1 MQGPLREQ
9 ARSHRGAAG
18 LVGWCGGQSSMNL
31 SGPFIKRP
39 VATMLLSLAIMLLG
53 GVSFGLL
60 PVSPLPQMDFPVIVV
75 QASLPGAS
83 PEVMASTVA
92 TPLER
97 SFGSIAGVN
106 TMSSRSSQGST
117 RVILQFDLDRDING
131 AAREVQ
137 AAINASRTLLP
148 SGMRSMPTYKKVN
161 PSQAPIMVLSLTS
174 DVLEKGQLYDLA
186 STILSQSLSQVQ
198 GVGEVQIGGSSLP
211 AVRIE
216 LEPQSLNQYGVALDD
231 VRNTIA
237 NANVRRPKG
246 SVEDDQRLWQVQ
258 ANDQLEKA
266 KDYESLIIHYNGGAA
281 LRLKDVAKVSDGVE
295 DRYNSGFFN
304 DDAAVLLVINR
315 QAGANIIE
323 TVNEIKAQLP
333 ALQAVLPASV
343 KLNLAMDRSPVIKAT
358 LHEAEM
364 TLLIAVALVIL
375 VVFLF
380 LGNFRASLIPTLA
393 VPVSLVGTF
402 AVMYLYGFSLNN
414 LSLMALILATGLV
427 VDDAIVVLENISRH
441 IDEGVRP
448 MRAAY
453 LGAQEVGFTLLSMNV
468 SLVAVFLSILFMG
481 GIIESLFREF
491 SITLAAAIVVSL
503 VVSLTL
509 TPMLCARWLKPHTP
523 GQENRLQRWSRRA
536 NDWMVGKYATSLD
549 WVLRHKRLTLLSLF
563 VTIGVNIAL
572 YVVVPKTFMPQ
583 QDTGQLIGF
592 VRGDDG
598 LSFSVMQPKMEIFR
612 RAVLKDEAVESVAG
626 FIGGNNGTNNAF
638 MLVRLK
644 PIKERSISAQKVIE
658 RLRKEMPKV
667 PGAQLMLMAD
677 QDLQFGGGREQT
689 TSQYSYILQS
699 GDLGALREWYPKV
712 VTALKALPELTAIDA
727 REGRGARQVTLI
739 VDRDQAKR
747 LGVDMDMVTA
757 VLNNAYSQRQISTI
771 YDSLNQYQVV
781 MEVNPK
787 YAQDPITLKQVQVIT
802 ADGARIPLSTIA
814 HYENS
819 LENDRVSHEGQFAS
833 ESIAFDMAEG
843 VTVEQGGA
851 AIERAIAKVGL
862 PEDVIAKMAGTADA
876 FAATQKSQPWM
887 ILGALVAVYLV
898 LGVLYESY
906 IHPLTILSTLPSAG
920 VGALLSI
927 YALGGEFSLISL
939 LGLFLLIGVVKKN
952 AILMIDLALQLERS
966 QGMAPLE
973 SIRSACLQRLRP
985 ILMTTLAAI
994 LGALPLLMSRAEGA
1008 EMRQPLGLTIIG
1020 GLIFSQVLTLYTTP
1034 VVYLYLDRLRHR
1046 FNKWRGVR
1054 TDAALETPL

>member
-1 MQGPLREQ
+1 
-9 ARSHRGAAG
+9 
-18 LVGWCGGQSSMNL
+18 MNL

-60 PVSPLPQMDFPVIVV
+60 PVAPLPQMDFPVIVV

-97 SFGSIAGVN
+97 SFGAIAGVN

-137 AAINASRTLLP
+137 AAINASRNLLP

-216 LEPQSLNQYGVALDD
+216 LEPQALNQYGVALDD
-231 VRNTIA
+231 VRKTIA
-237 NANVRRPKG
+237 DANVRRPKG
-246 SVEDDQRLWQVQ
+246 SVEDGQRLWQIQ

-266 KDYESLIIHYNGGAA
+266 KDYESLIIHYADGAA

-441 IDEGVRP
+441 IDEGVKP
-448 MRAAY
+448 MQAAY
-453 LGAQEVGFTLLSMNV
+453 LGAKEVGFTLLSMNV

-481 GIIESLFREF
+481 GIVESLFREF

-523 GQENRLQRWSRRA
+523 GQENRLQRLSRRT
-536 NDWMVGKYATSLD
+536 NDWMVGKYASSLD
-549 WVLRHKRLTLLSLF
+549 WVLRHRRLTLLSLLIT
-563 VTIGVNIAL
+563 VGVNVAL

-626 FIGGNNGTNNAF
+626 FIGGSNGTNNAF

-644 PIKERSISAQKVIE
+644 PIKERQLNAQKVIE

-699 GDLGALREWYPKV
+699 GDLSELRKWYPKV
-712 VTALKALPELTAIDA
+712 VTALRALPELTAIDA
-727 REGRGARQVTLI
+727 REGAGAQQVTLI

-747 LGVDMDMVTA
+747 LGVDMDMVTS

-787 YAQDPITLKQVQVIT
+787 YAQDPVTLKQVQVIT
-802 ADGARIPLSTIA
+802 ADGARVPLSTFA

-819 LENDRVSHEGQFAS
+819 LEDDRVSHEGQFAS
-833 ESIAFDMAEG
+833 EDISFDMAEG
-843 VTVEQGGA
+843 VTVEQGSA
-851 AIERAIAKVGL
+851 AIERAIAKLGL

-876 FAATQKSQPWM
+876 FAATQKSQPFM
-887 ILGALVAVYLV
+887 ILGALLAVYLV

-952 AILMIDLALQLERS
+952 AILMIDLALQLERH
-966 QGMAPLE
+966 QGLSPLE

-994 LGALPLLMSRAEGA
+994 LGALPLLLSRAEGA

-1034 VVYLYLDRLRHR
+1034 VVYLYLDKLRHR

>member
-1 MQGPLREQ
+1 
-9 ARSHRGAAG
+9 
-18 LVGWCGGQSSMNL
+18 MNL

-60 PVSPLPQMDFPVIVV
+60 PVAPLPQMDFPVIVV

-97 SFGSIAGVN
+97 SFGAIAGVN

-137 AAINASRTLLP
+137 AAINASRNLLP

-216 LEPQSLNQYGVALDD
+216 LEPQALNQYGVALDD
-231 VRNTIA
+231 VRKTIA
-237 NANVRRPKG
+237 DANVRRPKG
-246 SVEDDQRLWQVQ
+246 SVEDSQRLWQIQ

-266 KDYESLIIHYNGGAA
+266 KDYESLIIHYADGAA

-441 IDEGVRP
+441 IDEGVKP
-448 MRAAY
+448 MQAAY
-453 LGAQEVGFTLLSMNV
+453 LGAKEVGFTLLSMNV

-481 GIIESLFREF
+481 GIVESLFREF

-523 GQENRLQRWSRRA
+523 GQENRLQRWSRRT

-549 WVLRHKRLTLLSLF
+549 WVLRHRRLTLLSLLIT
-563 VTIGVNIAL
+563 VGVNVAL

-598 LSFSVMQPKMEIFR
+598 LSFSVMQPKMEVFR

-626 FIGGNNGTNNAF
+626 FIGGTNGTNNAF

-644 PIKERSISAQKVIE
+644 PIKERQLSAQKVIE

-667 PGAQLMLMAD
+667 AGAQLMLMAD

-689 TSQYSYILQS
+689 SSQYSYILQS
-699 GDLGALREWYPKV
+699 GDLGELRKWYPKV
-712 VTALKALPELTAIDA
+712 VAALRALPELTAIDA
-727 REGRGARQVTLI
+727 REGAGAQQVTLI

-787 YAQDPITLKQVQVIT
+787 YAQDPVTLKQVQVIT
-802 ADGARIPLSTIA
+802 ADGARIPLSTFA

-819 LENDRVSHEGQFAS
+819 LEDDRVSHEGQFAS
-833 ESIAFDMAEG
+833 EDIAFDMAEG
-843 VTVEQGGA
+843 VTVEQGSA

-876 FAATQKSQPWM
+876 FAATQKSQPFM
-887 ILGALVAVYLV
+887 ILGALLAVYLV

-952 AILMIDLALQLERS
+952 AILMIDLALQLERH
-966 QGMAPLE
+966 QGMTPLE

-994 LGALPLLMSRAEGA
+994 LGALPLLLGRAEGA

-1034 VVYLYLDRLRHR
+1034 VVYLYLDKLRHR

>member
-1 MQGPLREQ
+1 
-9 ARSHRGAAG
+9 
-18 LVGWCGGQSSMNL
+18 MNL

-97 SFGSIAGVN
+97 SFGTIAGVN

-137 AAINASRTLLP
+137 AAINASRNLLP

-216 LEPQSLNQYGVALDD
+216 LEPQALNQYGVALDD
-231 VRNTIA
+231 VRTTIA

-246 SVEDDQRLWQVQ
+246 SVEDGQRLWQVQ

-266 KDYESLIIHYNGGAA
+266 KDYESLIIHYADGAA
-281 LRLKDVAKVSDGVE
+281 LRLKDVAKVSDSVE

-441 IDEGVRP
+441 IDKGVPP
-448 MRAAY
+448 MKAAY

-503 VVSLTL
+503 LVSLTL

-523 GQENRLQRWSRRA
+523 GQENRLQRWSQRA

-549 WVLRHKRLTLLSLF
+549 WVLRHRRLTLLSLF

-572 YVVVPKTFMPQ
+572 YVVVPKTFLPQ

-592 VRGDDG
+592 VRGDNG
-598 LSFSVMQPKMEIFR
+598 LSFSVMQPKMETFR
-612 RAVLKDEAVESVAG
+612 RAVLKDDAVQSVAG

-644 PIKERSISAQKVIE
+644 PIKERNLSAQKVIE

-712 VTALKALPELTAIDA
+712 VAAFKALPELTAIDA
-727 REGRGARQVTLI
+727 REGRGAQQVTLI

-747 LGVDMDMVTA
+747 LGVDMNMVTA

-787 YAQDPITLKQVQVIT
+787 YAQDPVTLNQVKVIT

-814 HYENS
+814 HYESS

-843 VTVEQGGA
+843 VTVEQGSA
-851 AIERAIAKVGL
+851 AIERAIAKLGL

-876 FAATQKSQPWM
+876 FAAAQKSQPWM

-927 YALGGEFSLISL
+927 YVLGGEFSLISL

-952 AILMIDLALQLERS
+952 AILMIDLALQLERH
-966 QGMAPLE
+966 QGLEPLE

-994 LGALPLLMSRAEGA
+994 LGALPLLLSRAEGA

-1020 GLIFSQVLTLYTTP
+1020 GLVFSQVLTLYTTP
-1034 VVYLYLDRLRHR
+1034 VVYLYLDKLRHR
-1046 FNKWRGVR
+1046 FNRWRGVR

>member
-1 MQGPLREQ
+1 
-9 ARSHRGAAG
+9 
-18 LVGWCGGQSSMNL
+18 MNL

-97 SFGSIAGVN
+97 SFGAIAGVN

-137 AAINASRTLLP
+137 AAINASRNLLP

-216 LEPQSLNQYGVALDD
+216 LEPQALNQYGVALDD
-231 VRNTIA
+231 VRKTIA
-237 NANVRRPKG
+237 DANVRRPKG
-246 SVEDDQRLWQVQ
+246 SVEDGQRLWQIQ

-266 KDYESLIIHYNGGAA
+266 KDYESLIIHYADGAA

-441 IDEGVRP
+441 IDEGVKP
-448 MRAAY
+448 MQAAY
-453 LGAQEVGFTLLSMNV
+453 LGAKEVGFTLLSMNV

-481 GIIESLFREF
+481 GIVESLFREF

-523 GQENRLQRWSRRA
+523 GQENRLQRWSRRT

-549 WVLRHKRLTLLSLF
+549 WVLRHRRLTLFSLLIT
-563 VTIGVNIAL
+563 VGVNVAL

-626 FIGGNNGTNNAF
+626 FIGGSNGTNNAF
-638 MLVRLK
+638 MIVRLK
-644 PIKERSISAQKVIE
+644 PIKERQLSAQKVIE

-689 TSQYSYILQS
+689 SSQYSYILQS
-699 GDLGALREWYPKV
+699 ADLGELRKWFPKV
-712 VTALKALPELTAIDA
+712 VAALRALPELTAIDA
-727 REGRGARQVTLI
+727 REGAGAQQVTLI

-747 LGVDMDMVTA
+747 LGVDMNMVTA

-787 YAQDPITLKQVQVIT
+787 YAQDPVTLKQVQVIT
-802 ADGARIPLSTIA
+802 ADGARVPLSTFA

-819 LENDRVSHEGQFAS
+819 LEDDRVSHEGQFAS
-833 ESIAFDMAEG
+833 EDISFDMAEG
-843 VTVEQGGA
+843 VTVEQGSA
-851 AIERAIAKVGL
+851 AIERAIAKLGL

-876 FAATQKSQPWM
+876 FAATQKSQPFM
-887 ILGALVAVYLV
+887 ILGALLAVYLV

-952 AILMIDLALQLERS
+952 AILMIDLALQLERH
-966 QGMAPLE
+966 QGLTPLE

-994 LGALPLLMSRAEGA
+994 LGALPLLLGRAEGA

-1034 VVYLYLDRLRHR
+1034 VVYLYLDKLRHR

>member
-1 MQGPLREQ
+1 
-9 ARSHRGAAG
+9 
-18 LVGWCGGQSSMNL
+18 MNL

-97 SFGSIAGVN
+97 SFGAIAGVN

-137 AAINASRTLLP
+137 AAINASRNLLP

-216 LEPQSLNQYGVALDD
+216 LEPQALNQYGVALDD
-231 VRNTIA
+231 VRKTIA
-237 NANVRRPKG
+237 DANVRRPKG
-246 SVEDDQRLWQVQ
+246 SVEDGQRLWQIQ

-266 KDYESLIIHYNGGAA
+266 KDYESLIIHYADGAA

-364 TLLIAVALVIL
+364 TLLIAVALVVL
-375 VVFLF
+375 VVYLF

-441 IDEGVRP
+441 IDEGVKP
-448 MRAAY
+448 MQAAY
-453 LGAQEVGFTLLSMNV
+453 LGAKEVGFTLLSMNV

-481 GIIESLFREF
+481 GLVESLFREF

-523 GQENRLQRWSRRA
+523 GQENRLQRWSHKT

-549 WVLRHKRLTLLSLF
+549 WVLRHRRLTLLSLLLT
-563 VTIGVNIAL
+563 VGVNIAL
-572 YVVVPKTFMPQ
+572 YVVVPKTFLPQ

-598 LSFSVMQPKMEIFR
+598 LSFNVMQPKMETFR

-638 MLVRLK
+638 MIVRLK
-644 PIKERSISAQKVIE
+644 PIKERQLSAQKVIE

-689 TSQYSYILQS
+689 SSQYTYILQS
-699 GDLGALREWYPKV
+699 GDLAELRKWFPKV
-712 VTALKALPELTAIDA
+712 VTALRALPELTAIDA
-727 REGRGARQVTLI
+727 REGAGAQQVTLI

-747 LGVDMDMVTA
+747 LGVDMNMVTA

-787 YAQDPITLKQVQVIT
+787 YAQDPVTLKRVEVIT
-802 ADGARIPLSTIA
+802 ADGARVPLSTFA

-833 ESIAFDMAEG
+833 ESISFDMAEG
-843 VTVEQGGA
+843 VTVEQGSA

-876 FAATQKSQPWM
+876 FAATQKSQPFM
-887 ILGALVAVYLV
+887 ILGALLAVYLV

-939 LGLFLLIGVVKKN
+939 LGIFLLIGVVKKN
-952 AILMIDLALQLERS
+952 AILMIDLALQLERHEGLS
-966 QGMAPLE
+966 PLE

-994 LGALPLLMSRAEGA
+994 LGALPLLLGRAEGA

-1020 GLIFSQVLTLYTTP
+1020 GLVFSQVLTLYTTP
-1034 VVYLYLDRLRHR
+1034 VVYLYLDKLRHR

>member
-1 MQGPLREQ
+1 
-9 ARSHRGAAG
+9 
-18 LVGWCGGQSSMNL
+18 MNL
-31 SGPFIKRP
+31 SGPFIRRP
-39 VATMLLSLAIMLLG
+39 VATLLLSLAIMLLG
-53 GVSFGLL
+53 GVSFNLL
-60 PVSPLPQMDFPVIVV
+60 PVSPLPQIDFPVIVV
-75 QASLPGAS
+75 SASLPGAS

-97 SFGSIAGVN
+97 SFGSIAGIT
-106 TMSSRSSQGST
+106 TMSSSSSQGST
-117 RVILQFDLDRDING
+117 RVILAFDSDRDING

-137 AAINASRTLLP
+137 AAINASRNLLP
-148 SGMRSMPTYKKVN
+148 SGMRSMPTYKKIN
-161 PSQAPIMVLSLTS
+161 PSQAPVMVLSLTS
-174 DVLEKGQLYDLA
+174 DVLQKGQLYDLA
-186 STILSQSLSQVQ
+186 STILSQSLSQVP

-216 LEPQSLNQYGVALDD
+216 LQPKALDQYGVALDD

-237 NANVRRPKG
+237 NANQRRPKG
-246 SVEDDQRLWQVQ
+246 SLEDSQRNWQIQ

-266 KDYESLIIHYNGGAA
+266 KDYEPLLIRYQNGAA
-281 LRLKDVAKVSDGVE
+281 LRLSDVAKITDGVE

-304 DDAAVLLVINR
+304 NDSAVLLVINR
-315 QAGANIIE
+315 QSGANIIE
-323 TVNEIKAQLP
+323 TVRQIKAQLP
-333 ALQAVLPASV
+333 ALQAVLPSSV
-343 KLNLAMDRSPVIKAT
+343 KLSLAMDRSPVITAT

-364 TLLIAVALVIL
+364 TLLIAVGLVIL
-375 VVFLF
+375 VVYLF

-414 LSLMALILATGLV
+414 FSLMALILATGLV

-441 IDEGVRP
+441 IDDGVPP
-448 MRAAY
+448 MKAAY

-481 GIIESLFREF
+481 GIVTSLFREF
-491 SITLAAAIVVSL
+491 SITLSAAIIVSL
-503 VVSLTL
+503 IVSLTL
-509 TPMLCARWLKPHTP
+509 TPMLCARWLKPQVKGRMT
-523 GQENRLQRWSRRA
+523 GLQRWSQKV
-536 NDWMVGKYATSLD
+536 NDRMVAGYAISLD
-549 WVLRHKRLTLLSLF
+549 WVLRHRRLTLLSLLL
-563 VTIGVNIAL
+563 TIGVNVAL

-598 LSFSVMQPKMEIFR
+598 LSFSVMQPKMETFR
-612 RAVLKDEAVESVAG
+612 KAVLKDPAVLSVAG
-626 FIGGNNGTNNAF
+626 FIGGNNGTNNAV

-644 PIKERSISAQKVIE
+644 PIAERKVSAQAVIE
-658 RLRKEMPKV
+658 RLRKDVPLV
-667 PGAQLMLMAD
+667 PGGRLFLMAD
-677 QDLQFGGGREQT
+677 QDLQFGGGRDQT
-689 TSQYSYILQS
+689 SAQYSYILQS
-699 GDLGALREWYPKV
+699 GDLAALRLWYPKV
-712 VTALKALPELTAIDA
+712 VAAFRTLPELTAIDA
-727 REGRGARQVTLI
+727 REGRGAAQVTLI

-747 LGVDMDMVTA
+747 LGIDMDMVTA

-787 YAQDPITLKQVQVIT
+787 YAQDPITLNQMQVIT
-802 ADGARIPLSTIA
+802 ADGARVPLSTIA

-819 LENDRVSHEGQFAS
+819 LANDRVSHEGQFAS
-833 ESIAFDMAEG
+833 ENIAFDMAPG
-843 VTVEQGGA
+843 VTVEQGTA

-876 FAATQKSQPWM
+876 FAATQKGQPFM

-898 LGVLYESY
+898 LGILYESY

-920 VGALLSI
+920 VGAMLAI
-927 YALGGEFSLISL
+927 YLTGGEFSLISL

-952 AILMIDLALQLERS
+952 AILMIDLALQLERND
-966 QGMAPLE
+966 GLGPLE
-973 SIRSACLQRLRP
+973 SIRSACLLRLRP

-994 LGALPLLMSRAEGA
+994 LGALPLLLGSGDGA
-1008 EMRQPLGLTIIG
+1008 EMRHPLGLTIIG
-1020 GLIFSQVLTLYTTP
+1020 GLVFSQVLTLYTTP
-1034 VVYLYLDRLRHR
+1034 VVYLYLDRARHR
-1046 FNKWRGVR
+1046 FNAWRGVR
-1054 TDAALETPL
+1054 TDAALDSAL

>member
-1 MQGPLREQ
+1 
-9 ARSHRGAAG
+9 
-18 LVGWCGGQSSMNL
+18 MNL

-39 VATMLLSLAIMLLG
+39 VATLLLSLAIMLLG

-97 SFGSIAGVN
+97 SFGAIAGVN

-137 AAINASRTLLP
+137 AAINASRNLLP

-174 DVLEKGQLYDLA
+174 DVLEMGQLYDLA

-216 LEPQSLNQYGVALDD
+216 LEPQALNQYGVALDD

-246 SVEDDQRLWQVQ
+246 SVEDGQRLWQVQ

-304 DDAAVLLVINR
+304 NDAAVLLVINR

-427 VDDAIVVLENISRH
+427 VDDAIVVLENITRH
-441 IDEGVRP
+441 IDEGVPP
-448 MRAAY
+448 MKAAY

-491 SITLAAAIVVSL
+491 SITLAASIVVSL

-523 GQENRLQRWSRRA
+523 GQENRLQRWSQRA
-536 NDWMVGKYATSLD
+536 NEWMVDKYATSLD
-549 WVLRHKRLTLLSLF
+549 WVLRHRRLTLLSLI
-563 VTIGVNIAL
+563 VTVGVNIAL

-598 LSFSVMQPKMEIFR
+598 LSFSVMQPKMETFR

-626 FIGGNNGTNNAF
+626 FIGGTNGTNNAF

-644 PIKERSISAQKVIE
+644 PIKERGVSAQKVIE

-667 PGAQLMLMAD
+667 AGAQLMLMAD

-699 GDLGALREWYPKV
+699 ADLGELRQWYPKV

-727 REGRGARQVTLI
+727 REGRGAQQVTLI

-819 LENDRVSHEGQFAS
+819 LEDDRVSHEGQFAS
-833 ESIAFDMAEG
+833 ESISFDMAEG
-843 VTVEQGGA
+843 VTVEQGTA
-851 AIERAIAKVGL
+851 AIERAIARLGM
-862 PEDVIAKMAGTADA
+862 PEDVIVKMAGTADA

-952 AILMIDLALQLERS
+952 AILMIDLALQLER
-966 QGMAPLE
+966 QKGLEPLE

-994 LGALPLLMSRAEGA
+994 LGALPLLLGRAEGA

-1034 VVYLYLDRLRHR
+1034 VVYLYLDKLRHR

>member
-1 MQGPLREQ
+1 
-9 ARSHRGAAG
+9 
-18 LVGWCGGQSSMNL
+18 MNL
-31 SGPFIKRP
+31 SGPFIRRP
-39 VATMLLSLAIMLLG
+39 VATLLLSLAIMLLG

-75 QASLPGAS
+75 SASLPGAS

-97 SFGSIAGVN
+97 SFGAIAGVN

-117 RVILQFDLDRDING
+117 RVILQFDQDRDING

-137 AAINASRTLLP
+137 AAINASRNLLP

-174 DVLEKGQLYDLA
+174 DVLSKGELYDLA
-186 STILSQSLSQVQ
+186 STILSQSLSQVP

-216 LEPQSLNQYGVALDD
+216 LEPQLLNQYGVSLDE

-246 SVEDDQRLWQVQ
+246 AVSDGERNWQIQ

-266 KDYESLIIHYNGGAA
+266 KDYEPLIIRYQDGAA
-281 LRLKDVAKVSDGVE
+281 LRLSHVAKVQDSVE

-304 DDAAVLLVINR
+304 NDAAVLLVVNR

-323 TVNEIKAQLP
+323 TVNAIKAQLP

-402 AVMYLYGFSLNN
+402 AIMYLYGFSLNN

-441 IDEGVRP
+441 IDAGIAP
-448 MRAAY
+448 MKAAY
-453 LGAQEVGFTLLSMNV
+453 LGAKEVGFTLLSMNV

-491 SITLAAAIVVSL
+491 SITLAASIVVSL

-509 TPMLCARWLKPHTP
+509 TPMLCARWLKPHVP
-523 GQENRLQRWSRRA
+523 GTENAMQRWSNRLNER
-536 NDWMVGKYATSLD
+536 MVNGYARSLD
-549 WVLRHKRLTLLSLF
+549 WVLRHKRLTLFSLL
-563 VTIGVNIAL
+563 VTIGVNVAL

-612 RAVLKDEAVESVAG
+612 KAVLADPAVESVAG
-626 FIGGNNGTNNAF
+626 FIGGNGGTNNAL
-638 MLVRLK
+638 MIVRLK
-644 PIKERSISAQKVIE
+644 PISERKISAQKVIE
-658 RLRKEMPKV
+658 RLRETLPKV
-667 PGAQLMLMAD
+667 PGGRLMLMAD

-689 TSQYSYILQS
+689 SSQYSYILQS
-699 GDLGALREWYPKV
+699 GDLSELRTWYPKV
-712 VTALKALPELTAIDA
+712 VEALKALPELTAIDA
-727 REGRGARQVTLI
+727 REGRGAQQVTLV

-747 LGVDMDMVTA
+747 LGVDMNMVTA

-771 YDSLNQYQVV
+771 YDSLNQYRVV
-781 MEVNPK
+781 MEVNPQ
-787 YAQDPITLKQVQVIT
+787 YARDPETLNQVQVIT
-802 ADGARIPLSTIA
+802 ADGQRIPLSTIA

-819 LENDRVSHEGQFAS
+819 LQDDRVEHEGQFAS
-833 ESIAFDMAEG
+833 ETIAFDLANG
-843 VTVEQGGA
+843 VSLEQGTA
-851 AIERAIAKVGL
+851 AIERAIAKLGL
-862 PEDVIAKMAGTADA
+862 PEDVIAKMAGTGDA
-876 FAATQKSQPWM
+876 FAATQKSQPFM

-898 LGVLYESY
+898 LGILYESY

-927 YALGGEFSLISL
+927 YLTGGEFSLISL

-952 AILMIDLALQLERS
+952 AILMIDLALQLERHA
-966 QGMAPLE
+966 GMSPQE

-985 ILMTTLAAI
+985 ILMTTLAAL
-994 LGALPLLMSRAEGA
+994 LGALPLMLSHAEGA

-1020 GLIFSQVLTLYTTP
+1020 GPIFSQILTLYTTP
-1034 VVYLYLDRLRHR
+1034 VVYLYLDRVRHR
-1046 FNKWRGVR
+1046 FNQWRGVR

>member
-1 MQGPLREQ
+1 
-9 ARSHRGAAG
+9 
-18 LVGWCGGQSSMNL
+18 MNL

-75 QASLPGAS
+75 SASLPGAS

-97 SFGSIAGVN
+97 AFGAIAGVN
-106 TMSSRSSQGST
+106 TMSSNSSQGST
-117 RVILQFDLDRDING
+117 RVILQFDQDRDING

-137 AAINASRTLLP
+137 AAINASRNLLP
-148 SGMRSMPTYKKVN
+148 SGMKSMPTYKKIN

-174 DVLEKGQLYDLA
+174 EVLSKGQLYDLA
-186 STILSQSLSQVQ
+186 STILSQSLSQVP

-216 LEPQSLNQYGVALDD
+216 LEPQLLNQYGVSLDD
-231 VRNTIA
+231 VRSTIA

-246 SVEDDQRLWQVQ
+246 AVSDGERNWQIQ

-266 KDYESLIIHYNGGAA
+266 KDYEPLIIRYQDGAA
-281 LRLKDVAKVSDGVE
+281 LRLSHVAKVKDSVE

-304 DDAAVLLVINR
+304 NDAAVLLVVNR

-323 TVNEIKAQLP
+323 TVNAIKAQLP

-343 KLNLAMDRSPVIKAT
+343 QLNLAMDRSPVIKAT

-402 AVMYLYGFSLNN
+402 AIMYLYGFSLNN

-441 IDEGVRP
+441 IDAGIAP
-448 MRAAY
+448 MKAAM
-453 LGAQEVGFTLLSMNV
+453 LGAKEVGFTLLSMNV

-481 GIIESLFREF
+481 GIVESLFREF
-491 SITLAAAIVVSL
+491 SITLAASIIVSL

-509 TPMLCARWLKPHTP
+509 TPMLCARWLKPHVP
-523 GQENRLQRWSRRA
+523 GTENAMQRWSIRLNQR
-536 NDWMVGKYATSLD
+536 MVSGYARSLD
-549 WVLRHKRLTLLSLF
+549 WVLRHKRLTLLSLL
-563 VTIGVNIAL
+563 VTIGVNVAL

-612 RAVLKDEAVESVAG
+612 KAVLADPAVESVAG
-626 FIGGNNGTNNAF
+626 FIGGNGGTNNAF
-638 MLVRLK
+638 MIVRLK
-644 PIKERSISAQKVIE
+644 PISERKVSAQKVIE
-658 RLRKEMPKV
+658 RLRENMPKV
-667 PGAQLMLMAD
+667 PGGRLMLMAD
-677 QDLQFGGGREQT
+677 QDLQFGGGRDQT
-689 TSQYSYILQS
+689 SSQYSYILQS
-699 GDLGALREWYPKV
+699 GDLGELRTWYPKV
-712 VTALKALPELTAIDA
+712 VAAFKALPELTAIDA
-727 REGRGARQVTLI
+727 REGRGAQQVTLV

-757 VLNNAYSQRQISTI
+757 VLNNAYSQRQI
-771 YDSLNQYQVV
+771 
-781 MEVNPK
+781 
-787 YAQDPITLKQVQVIT
+787 
-802 ADGARIPLSTIA
+802 
-814 HYENS
+814 
-819 LENDRVSHEGQFAS
+819 
-833 ESIAFDMAEG
+833 
-843 VTVEQGGA
+843 
-851 AIERAIAKVGL
+851 
-862 PEDVIAKMAGTADA
+862 
-876 FAATQKSQPWM
+876 
-887 ILGALVAVYLV
+887 
-898 LGVLYESY
+898 
-906 IHPLTILSTLPSAG
+906 
-920 VGALLSI
+920 
-927 YALGGEFSLISL
+927 
-939 LGLFLLIGVVKKN
+939 
-952 AILMIDLALQLERS
+952 
-966 QGMAPLE
+966 
-973 SIRSACLQRLRP
+973 
-985 ILMTTLAAI
+985 LAACPTS
-994 LGALPLLMSRAEGA
+994 AWPR
-1008 EMRQPLGLTIIG
+1008 
-1020 GLIFSQVLTLYTTP
+1020 
-1034 VVYLYLDRLRHR
+1034 
-1046 FNKWRGVR
+1046 
-1054 TDAALETPL
+1054 

>member
-1 MQGPLREQ
+1 
-9 ARSHRGAAG
+9 
-18 LVGWCGGQSSMNL
+18 MNL

-97 SFGSIAGVN
+97 SFGAIAGVN

-137 AAINASRTLLP
+137 AAINASRNLLP

-216 LEPQSLNQYGVALDD
+216 LEPQALNQYGVALDD

-448 MRAAY
+448 MKAAY

-503 VVSLTL
+503 LVSLTL

-572 YVVVPKTFMPQ
+572 YIVVPKTFLPQ

-626 FIGGNNGTNNAF
+626 FIGGSNGTNNAF

-644 PIKERSISAQKVIE
+644 PIKERNISAQKVIE

-747 LGVDMDMVTA
+747 LGVDMEMVTA

-862 PEDVIAKMAGTADA
+862 PEEVIAKMAGTADA

-952 AILMIDLALQLERS
+952 AILMIDLALQLERH

-994 LGALPLLMSRAEGA
+994 LGALPLLLSRAEGA

-1034 VVYLYLDRLRHR
+1034 VVYLYLDKLRHR

>member
-1 MQGPLREQ
+1 
-9 ARSHRGAAG
+9 
-18 LVGWCGGQSSMNL
+18 MNL
-31 SGPFIKRP
+31 SGPFIRRP
-39 VATMLLSLAIMLLG
+39 VATMLLSFAIMLLG
-53 GVSFGLL
+53 GVCFGLL

-75 QASLPGAS
+75 QANLPGAS

-97 SFGSIAGVN
+97 SFGAIAGVN

-137 AAINASRTLLP
+137 AAINASRNLLP

-186 STILSQSLSQVQ
+186 STILSQSLSQVS

-216 LEPQSLNQYGVALDD
+216 LEPQLLNQYGVALDD
-231 VRNTIA
+231 VRTAIA
-237 NANVRRPKG
+237 DSNVRRPKG
-246 SVEDDQRLWQVQ
+246 SVEDDRRMWQVQ

-266 KDYESLIIHYNGGAA
+266 KDYETLIIRYQDGSV
-281 LRLKDVAKVSDGVE
+281 LRLKDVAKVTDSVE

-364 TLLIAVALVIL
+364 TLLIAVALVVL

-441 IDEGVRP
+441 IDEGVPP
-448 MRAAY
+448 MQAAY
-453 LGAQEVGFTLLSMNV
+453 RGAEEVGFTLLSMNV

-481 GIIESLFREF
+481 GIVESLFREF
-491 SITLAAAIVVSL
+491 SITLAASIVVSL

-509 TPMLCARWLKPHTP
+509 TPMLCARWLKPHVP
-523 GQENRLQRWSRRA
+523 GQENRLQRWSQGINER
-536 NDWMVGKYATSLD
+536 MVRGYATSLD
-549 WVLRHKRLTLLSLF
+549 WVLRHRRLTLLSLL
-563 VTIGVNIAL
+563 VTIGVNVAL

-598 LSFSVMQPKMEIFR
+598 LSFGVMQPKMEIFR
-612 RAVLKDEAVESVAG
+612 RAVLKDEAVQSVAG

-644 PIKERSISAQKVIE
+644 PIKERNISAQKVIE

-699 GDLGALREWYPKV
+699 ADLASLRTWYPKV
-712 VTALKALPELTAIDA
+712 VAAFRALPELTAIDA
-727 REGRGARQVTLI
+727 RDGGGAQQVTLV

-747 LGVDMDMVTA
+747 LGIDMDMVTA

-787 YAQDPITLKQVQVIT
+787 YAQDPSTLEQVQVIT
-802 ADGARIPLSTIA
+802 ADGARVPLSAIA

-819 LENDRVSHEGQFAS
+819 LEDDRVSHEGQFAS
-833 ESIAFDMAEG
+833 EGISFDMAEG
-843 VTVEQGGA
+843 VTVEQGTA
-851 AIERAIAKVGL
+851 AIERTIAKLGM
-862 PEDVIAKMAGTADA
+862 PEDVIVKMAGTADA
-876 FAATQKSQPWM
+876 FAATQKSQPFM
-887 ILGALVAVYLV
+887 ILGALLAVYLV

-927 YALGGEFSLISL
+927 YALGSEFSLISL

-952 AILMIDLALQLERS
+952 AILMIDLALQLERAG
-966 QGMAPLE
+966 QTPLE
-973 SIRSACLQRLRP
+973 SIRSACLLRLRP

-994 LGALPLLMSRAEGA
+994 LGALPLLLGAAEGS

-1020 GLIFSQVLTLYTTP
+1020 GLVFSQVLTLYTTP
-1034 VVYLYLDRLRHR
+1034 VVYLYLDKLRHR
-1046 FNKWRGVR
+1046 FNRWRGVR

>member
-1 MQGPLREQ
+1 
-9 ARSHRGAAG
+9 
-18 LVGWCGGQSSMNL
+18 MNL

-60 PVSPLPQMDFPVIVV
+60 PVAPLPQMDFPVIVV

-97 SFGSIAGVN
+97 SFGTIAGVN

-137 AAINASRTLLP
+137 AAINASRNLLP

-186 STILSQSLSQVQ
+186 STILSQSLSQVP

-216 LEPQSLNQYGVALDD
+216 LEPQLLNQYGVALDD

-237 NANVRRPKG
+237 DANVRRPKG

-304 DDAAVLLVINR
+304 NDAAVLLVINR

-441 IDEGVRP
+441 IDEGIAP
-448 MRAAY
+448 MKAAY

-481 GIIESLFREF
+481 GIVESLFREF
-491 SITLAAAIVVSL
+491 SITLAASIVVSL

-523 GQENRLQRWSRRA
+523 GQENRLQRWSQRA
-536 NDWMVGKYATSLD
+536 NEWMVGKYATSLD
-549 WVLRHKRLTLLSLF
+549 WVLRHRRLTLLSLIIT
-563 VTIGVNIAL
+563 VVVNIAL

-598 LSFSVMQPKMEIFR
+598 LSFNVMQPKMEIFR
-612 RAVLKDEAVESVAG
+612 KAVLKDPAVQSVAG
-626 FIGGNNGTNNAF
+626 FIGGTNGTNNAF

-644 PIKERSISAQKVIE
+644 PIKERNISAQKVIE

-667 PGAQLMLMAD
+667 PGGQLMLMAD

-712 VTALKALPELTAIDA
+712 VTALRTLPELTAIDA
-727 REGRGARQVTLI
+727 REGRGAQQVTLV

-787 YAQDPITLKQVQVIT
+787 YAQDPITLNQVQVIT

-819 LENDRVSHEGQFAS
+819 LEDDRVSHEGQFAS
-833 ESIAFDMAEG
+833 ESISFDMADG
-843 VTVEQGGA
+843 VTVEQGSA

-952 AILMIDLALQLERS
+952 AILMIDLALQLERH
-966 QGMAPLE
+966 QGLTPLE

-994 LGALPLLMSRAEGA
+994 LGALPLLLSSAEGA

-1034 VVYLYLDRLRHR
+1034 VVYLYLDKARHR
-1046 FNKWRGVR
+1046 FNRWRGVR

>member
-1 MQGPLREQ
+1 
-9 ARSHRGAAG
+9 
-18 LVGWCGGQSSMNL
+18 MNL

-97 SFGSIAGVN
+97 SFGTIAGVN

-137 AAINASRTLLP
+137 AAINASRNLLP

-216 LEPQSLNQYGVALDD
+216 LEPQALNQYGVALDD
-231 VRNTIA
+231 VRTTIA

-246 SVEDDQRLWQVQ
+246 SVEDGQRLWQVQ

-266 KDYESLIIHYNGGAA
+266 KDYESLIIHYADGAA
-281 LRLKDVAKVSDGVE
+281 LRLKDVAKVSDSVE

-441 IDEGVRP
+441 IDKGVPP
-448 MRAAY
+448 MKAAY

-503 VVSLTL
+503 LVSLTL

-523 GQENRLQRWSRRA
+523 GQENRLQRWSQRA

-549 WVLRHKRLTLLSLF
+549 WVLRHRRLTLLSLF

-572 YVVVPKTFMPQ
+572 YIVVPKTFLPQ

-592 VRGDDG
+592 VRGDNG
-598 LSFSVMQPKMEIFR
+598 LSFSVMQPKMETFR
-612 RAVLKDEAVESVAG
+612 RAVLKDDAVQSVAG

-644 PIKERSISAQKVIE
+644 PIKERNVSAQKVIE

-712 VTALKALPELTAIDA
+712 VAAFKALPELTAIDA
-727 REGRGARQVTLI
+727 REGRGAQQVTLI

-747 LGVDMDMVTA
+747 LGVDMNMVTA

-787 YAQDPITLKQVQVIT
+787 YAQDPVTLNQVKVIT

-814 HYENS
+814 HYESS

-843 VTVEQGGA
+843 VTVEQGSA

-876 FAATQKSQPWM
+876 FAAAQKSQPWM

-927 YALGGEFSLISL
+927 YVLGGEFSLISL

-952 AILMIDLALQLERS
+952 AILMIDLALQLERH
-966 QGMAPLE
+966 QGLEPLE

-994 LGALPLLMSRAEGA
+994 LGALPLLLSRAEGA

-1020 GLIFSQVLTLYTTP
+1020 GLVFSQVLTLYTTP
-1034 VVYLYLDRLRHR
+1034 
-1046 FNKWRGVR
+1046 
-1054 TDAALETPL
+1054 

>member
-1 MQGPLREQ
+1 
-9 ARSHRGAAG
+9 
-18 LVGWCGGQSSMNL
+18 MNL
-31 SGPFIKRP
+31 SGPFIRRP

-97 SFGSIAGVN
+97 SFGAIAGVN

-137 AAINASRTLLP
+137 AAINASRNLLP

-186 STILSQSLSQVQ
+186 STILSQSLSQVS

-216 LEPQSLNQYGVALDD
+216 LEPQLLNQYGVALDD
-231 VRNTIA
+231 VRKTIA
-237 NANVRRPKG
+237 EANVRRPKG
-246 SVEDDQRLWQVQ
+246 SVENSEQMWQVQ

-266 KDYESLIIHYNGGAA
+266 KDYEPLIIHYKDGAA

-375 VVFLF
+375 VVYLF
-380 LGNFRASLIPTLA
+380 LGNLRASLIPTLA

-441 IDEGVRP
+441 IDEGIAP
-448 MRAAY
+448 MKAAY
-453 LGAQEVGFTLLSMNV
+453 LGAREVGFTLLSMNV

-491 SITLAAAIVVSL
+491 SITLAAAIIVSL

-509 TPMLCARWLKPHTP
+509 TPMLCARWLKPHVP
-523 GQENRLQRWSRRA
+523 GQENGLQRWSQRG
-536 NDWMVGKYATSLD
+536 NDWMVAKYASSLD

-598 LSFSVMQPKMEIFR
+598 LSFTVMQPKMEIFR
-612 RAVLKDEAVESVAG
+612 REVLKDPAVESVAG

-644 PIKERSISAQKVIE
+644 PIKERNISAQKVIE

-689 TSQYSYILQS
+689 TSQYSYIIQS

-712 VTALKALPELTAIDA
+712 VTALRALPELTAIDA
-727 REGRGARQVTLI
+727 REGQGAQQVTLV

-747 LGVDMDMVTA
+747 LGIDMNMVTA

-787 YAQDPITLKQVQVIT
+787 YAQDPITLNQVQVIT
-802 ADGARIPLSTIA
+802 ADGARVPLSTIA

-819 LENDRVSHEGQFAS
+819 LEDDRVSHEGQFAS
-833 ESIAFDMAEG
+833 ESISFDMAEG
-843 VTVEQGGA
+843 VTVEQGTA
-851 AIERAIAKVGL
+851 AIERAIAKVGM
-862 PEDVIAKMAGTADA
+862 PEDVIVKMAGTADA
-876 FAATQKSQPWM
+876 FAATQKSQPFM
-887 ILGALVAVYLV
+887 ILGALLAVYLV

-927 YALGGEFSLISL
+927 YVLGSQFSLISL

-952 AILMIDLALQLERS
+952 AILMIDLALQLERH
-966 QGMAPLE
+966 QGLGPLE
-973 SIRSACLQRLRP
+973 SIRSACLLRLRP

-994 LGALPLLMSRAEGA
+994 LGALPLLLGSAEGA

-1020 GLIFSQVLTLYTTP
+1020 GLVFSQILTLYTTP
-1034 VVYLYLDRLRHR
+1034 VVYLYLDRLRHK
-1046 FNKWRGVR
+1046 FNHWRGVR

>member
-1 MQGPLREQ
+1 
-9 ARSHRGAAG
+9 
-18 LVGWCGGQSSMNL
+18 MNL
-31 SGPFIKRP
+31 SGPFILRP
-39 VATMLLSLAIMLLG
+39 VATMLLSLAILLLG
-53 GVSFGLL
+53 GVSFNLL
-60 PVSPLPQMDFPVIVV
+60 PVSPLPQIDFPVIVV
-75 QASLPGAS
+75 SASLPGAS

-97 SFGSIAGVN
+97 SFGAIAGIT
-106 TMSSRSSQGST
+106 TMSSSSSQGST
-117 RVILQFDLDRDING
+117 RVILAFDSGRDING

-137 AAINASRTLLP
+137 AAINASRNLLP
-148 SGMRSMPTYKKVN
+148 SGMRSMPTYKKIN

-174 DVLEKGQLYDLA
+174 EVLPKGQLYDLA
-186 STILSQSLSQVQ
+186 STILSQSLSQVP

-216 LEPQSLNQYGVALDD
+216 LEPKALDQYGVALDD

-237 NANVRRPKG
+237 NANQRRPKG
-246 SVEDDQRLWQVQ
+246 SLEDSERNWQIQ

-266 KDYESLIIHYNGGAA
+266 KDYEPLLIRYQNGAA
-281 LRLKDVAKVSDGVE
+281 LRLGDVAKISDGVE

-304 DDAAVLLVINR
+304 NDAAVLLVINR
-315 QAGANIIE
+315 QSGANIIE
-323 TVNEIKAQLP
+323 TVRQIKAQLP
-333 ALQAVLPASV
+333 ALQAVLPSSV
-343 KLNLAMDRSPVIKAT
+343 KLNLAMDRSPVITAT

-364 TLLIAVALVIL
+364 TLLIAVALVVL
-375 VVFLF
+375 VVYLF

-402 AVMYLYGFSLNN
+402 AVMYLFGFSLNN
-414 LSLMALILATGLV
+414 FSLMALILATGLV

-441 IDEGVRP
+441 IDDGVPP
-448 MRAAY
+448 MKAAY

-481 GIIESLFREF
+481 GIVTSLFREF
-491 SITLAAAIVVSL
+491 SITLSSAIIVSL

-509 TPMLCARWLKPHTP
+509 TPMLCARWLKPHVKGHMT
-523 GQENRLQRWSRRA
+523 GLQRWSQRV
-536 NDWMVGKYATSLD
+536 NDRMVAAYATSLD
-549 WVLRHKRLTLLSLF
+549 WVLRHRRLTLLSLLIT
-563 VTIGVNIAL
+563 VGVNIAL

-598 LSFSVMQPKMEIFR
+598 LSFGVMQPKMETFR
-612 RAVLKDEAVESVAG
+612 KAILKDPAVLSVAG
-626 FIGGNNGTNNAF
+626 FIGGNNGTNNAV

-644 PIKERSISAQKVIE
+644 PIAERKISAQAVIE
-658 RLRKEMPKV
+658 RLRKDVPLV
-667 PGAQLMLMAD
+667 PGGRLFLMAD
-677 QDLQFGGGREQT
+677 QDLQFGGSRDQ
-689 TSQYSYILQS
+689 SSAQYSYILQS
-699 GDLGALREWYPKV
+699 GDLAALREWFPKV
-712 VTALKALPELTAIDA
+712 VAAFHSLPELTAIDA
-727 REGRGARQVTLI
+727 REGRGAAQVTLI

-747 LGVDMDMVTA
+747 LGIDMSMVTA

-787 YAQDPITLKQVQVIT
+787 YAQDPITLNQMQVIT
-802 ADGARIPLSTIA
+802 STGARVPLSTIA

-819 LENDRVSHEGQFAS
+819 LAADTVRHEGQFAS
-833 ESIAFDMAEG
+833 ENIAFDLAPG
-843 VTVEQGGA
+843 VTVEQGTA
-851 AIERAIAKVGL
+851 AIERAVAKVGL

-876 FAATQKSQPWM
+876 FAATQKGQPFM

-898 LGVLYESY
+898 LGILYESY

-927 YALGGEFSLISL
+927 YLLGGEFSLISL

-952 AILMIDLALQLERS
+952 AILMIDLALQLERND
-966 QGMAPLE
+966 GMSPLE
-973 SIRSACLQRLRP
+973 SIRSACLLRLRP

-994 LGALPLLMSRAEGA
+994 LGALPLLLGAGDGA

-1020 GLIFSQVLTLYTTP
+1020 GLVFSQILTLYTTP
-1034 VVYLYLDRLRHR
+1034 VVYLYLDRARHR
-1046 FNKWRGVR
+1046 FNAWRGVR
-1054 TDAALETPL
+1054 TDAALDTAL

>member
-1 MQGPLREQ
+1 
-9 ARSHRGAAG
+9 
-18 LVGWCGGQSSMNL
+18 MNL

-75 QASLPGAS
+75 SASLPGAS

-97 SFGSIAGVN
+97 SFGAIAGIN

-117 RVILQFDLDRDING
+117 RVILQFDQDRDING

-137 AAINASRTLLP
+137 AAINASRNLLP
-148 SGMRSMPTYKKVN
+148 SGMKSMPTYKKVN

-174 DVLEKGQLYDLA
+174 DVLSKGELYDLA
-186 STILSQSLSQVQ
+186 STILSQSLSQVP

-216 LEPQSLNQYGVALDD
+216 LEPQLLNQYGVALDD

-246 SVEDDQRLWQVQ
+246 AVSDGDRNWQIQ

-266 KDYESLIIHYNGGAA
+266 KDYEPLIIRYQDGAA
-281 LRLKDVAKVSDGVE
+281 LRLSHVAKVQDSVE

-304 DDAAVLLVINR
+304 NDAAVLLVVNR

-323 TVNEIKAQLP
+323 TVNAIKAQLP

-402 AVMYLYGFSLNN
+402 AIMYLYGFSLNN

-441 IDEGVRP
+441 IDAGIAP
-448 MRAAY
+448 MKAAM
-453 LGAQEVGFTLLSMNV
+453 LGAREVGFTLLSMNV

-481 GIIESLFREF
+481 GIVESLFREF
-491 SITLAAAIVVSL
+491 SITLAASIVVSL

-509 TPMLCARWLKPHTP
+509 TPMLCARWLKPHVP
-523 GQENRLQRWSRRA
+523 GTENAMQRWSMGLNER
-536 NDWMVGKYATSLD
+536 MVAGYARSLD
-549 WVLRHKRLTLLSLF
+549 WILRHKRLTLLSLL
-563 VTIGVNIAL
+563 VTIGVNVAL

-612 RAVLKDEAVESVAG
+612 KAVLADPAVESVAG
-626 FIGGNNGTNNAF
+626 FIGGNGGTNNAI
-638 MLVRLK
+638 MIVRLK
-644 PIKERSISAQKVIE
+644 PISERRISAQKVIE
-658 RLRKEMPKV
+658 RLRETMPKV
-667 PGAQLMLMAD
+667 PGGRLMLMAD

-689 TSQYSYILQS
+689 SSQYSYILQS
-699 GDLGALREWYPKV
+699 GDLGELRIWYPKV
-712 VTALKALPELTAIDA
+712 VAALKALPELTAIDA
-727 REGRGARQVTLI
+727 REGRGAQQVTLV

-787 YAQDPITLKQVQVIT
+787 YAQDPQTLEQVQVIT
-802 ADGARIPLSTIA
+802 AEGQRIPLSAIA

-819 LENDRVSHEGQFAS
+819 LQDDRVEHEGQFAS
-833 ESIAFDMAEG
+833 ETVSFDMAPG
-843 VTVEQGGA
+843 VSTEQGTA
-851 AIERAIAKVGL
+851 AIERAIAKLGL
-862 PEDVIAKMAGTADA
+862 PEDVIAKMAGTGDA
-876 FAATQKSQPWM
+876 FAATQKSQPFM
-887 ILGALVAVYLV
+887 ILGALLAVYLV
-898 LGVLYESY
+898 LGILYESY

-927 YALGGEFSLISL
+927 YLTGGEFSLISL

-952 AILMIDLALQLERS
+952 AILMIDLALQLERTAGFS
-966 QGMAPLE
+966 PEA

-994 LGALPLLMSRAEGA
+994 LGAVPLMLSTAEGA

-1020 GLIFSQVLTLYTTP
+1020 GLIFSQILTLYTTP
-1034 VVYLYLDRLRHR
+1034 VVYLYLDRARHR

-1054 TDAALETPL
+1054 TDAALDTPL

>member
-1 MQGPLREQ
+1 
-9 ARSHRGAAG
+9 
-18 LVGWCGGQSSMNL
+18 MNL

-97 SFGSIAGVN
+97 SFGAIAGVN

-137 AAINASRTLLP
+137 AAINASRNLLP

-216 LEPQSLNQYGVALDD
+216 LEPQALNQYGVALDD

-246 SVEDDQRLWQVQ
+246 SVEDGQRLWQVQ

-266 KDYESLIIHYNGGAA
+266 KDYESLIIHYADGAA
-281 LRLKDVAKVSDGVE
+281 LRLKDVAKVSNGVE

-380 LGNFRASLIPTLA
+380 LGNFRASLIPSLA

-441 IDEGVRP
+441 IDAGIKP
-448 MRAAY
+448 MKAAY
-453 LGAQEVGFTLLSMNV
+453 LGAQEVGFTLLSMNA

-523 GQENRLQRWSRRA
+523 GQENRLQRWSQGA
-536 NDWMVGKYATSLD
+536 NEWMVGKYAISLD
-549 WVLRHKRLTLLSLF
+549 WVLRHRRLTLLSLF
-563 VTIGVNIAL
+563 VTVGVNIAL
-572 YVVVPKTFMPQ
+572 YVVVPKTFLPQ

-612 RAVLKDEAVESVAG
+612 REVLKDAAVESVAG
-626 FIGGNNGTNNAF
+626 FIGGTNGTNNAF

-644 PIKERSISAQKVIE
+644 PIKERNISAQKVIE

-689 TSQYSYILQS
+689 SSQYSYILQS

-727 REGRGARQVTLI
+727 REGRGAQQVTLI

-757 VLNNAYSQRQISTI
+757 VLNNAYAQRQISTI

-819 LENDRVSHEGQFAS
+819 LEDDRVSHEGQFAS

-843 VTVEQGGA
+843 VTVEKGSA
-851 AIERAIAKVGL
+851 AIERAIASVGL

-952 AILMIDLALQLERS
+952 AILMIDLALQLERQ
-966 QGMAPLE
+966 QGMEPLE
-973 SIRSACLQRLRP
+973 SIRNACLQRLRP

-994 LGALPLLMSRAEGA
+994 LGALPLLLSRAEGA

-1034 VVYLYLDRLRHR
+1034 VVYLYLDKLRHR
-1046 FNKWRGVR
+1046 FNHWRGVR